1 MKFLEIL
8 QKAIVCKWSDIH
20 LTTDKNIYYRQN
32 NKLNIWEDEFFTRED
47 FREVIENTLNE
58 TQKMLFRLCFMNL
71 IKISDKYLYDL

>member
-32 NKLNIWEDEFFTRED
+32 NKLNIWEDEFLQEKILGSDR
-47 FREVIENTLNE
+47 
-58 TQKMLFRLCFMNL
+58 KY
-71 IKISDKYLYDL
+71 IK